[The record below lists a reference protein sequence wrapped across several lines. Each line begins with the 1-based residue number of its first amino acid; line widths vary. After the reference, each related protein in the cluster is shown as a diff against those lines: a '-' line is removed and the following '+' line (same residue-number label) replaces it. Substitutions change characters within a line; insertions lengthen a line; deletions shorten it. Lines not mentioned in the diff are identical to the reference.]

1 MDNGVGIP
9 PEKINMILNEDSN
22 KSRLSGIGIKNVEE
36 RIKMLFGDSYGINIE
51 SEIGVFT
58 NVEITIP
65 IIKGDEVIC

>member
-1 MDNGVGIP
+1 
-9 PEKINMILNEDSN
+9 MILNEDSS

-65 IIKGDEVIC
+65 IIKGDEEI

>member
-9 PEKINMILNEDSN
+9 PEKINMILNEDSS
-22 KSRLSGIGIKNVEE
+22 KPRLSGIGIKNVEE

-65 IIKGDEVIC
+65 IIKGEEEIC